1 MRRSSDQTP
10 ASLQG
15 MLLVA
20 HPSLKDPNFR
30 RSVIFLSA
38 HDAEAGA
45 FGLILNRPLDKVA
58 ADLLPGAEHP
68 PSLGKVPVY
77 LGGPVGHDQLTFV
90 QIGWEH
96 EESGIR
102 VRTNLSLT
110 EVAARI
116 EEDAGEV
123 RAFVGYAGWAAGQLE
138 AELLQRGWLLV
149 KPEPQSLASG
159 RQEKL
164 WQDIMGALGPKFKL
178 LAAAPDDPS
187 LN

>member
-1 MRRSSDQTP
+1 MRRIPEPPP

-20 HPSLKDPNFR
+20 HPSLRDPNFR

-38 HDAEAGA
+38 HDAQAGA

-58 ADLLPGAEHP
+58 ADLLPGDEHP
-68 PSLGKVPVY
+68 PALGKVPVY

-90 QIGWEH
+90 QIGWE
-96 EESGIR
+96 SGDSGVQ
-102 VRTNLSLT
+102 VRTNLSLE
-110 EVAARI
+110 EVASRI
-116 EEDAGEV
+116 EEDAGQV

-149 KPEPQSLASG
+149 KPDSQSLVAG
-159 RQEKL
+159 RHEKL
-164 WQDIMGALGPKFKL
+164 WKEIMEALGPKFKL

>member
-1 MRRSSDQTP
+1 MRRSPDKPP

-58 ADLLPGAEHP
+58 ADLLPGDEHP

-90 QIGWEH
+90 QIGWQH
-96 EESGIR
+96 GDPGVQ
-102 VRTNLSLT
+102 VRTNLSLE
-110 EVAARI
+110 EVAERI
-116 EEDAGEV
+116 EQDAGQV

-138 AELLQRGWLLV
+138 AELLQRGWLV
-149 KPEPQSLASG
+149 IKPDPQSLVAG
-159 RQEKL
+159 KHEQL
-164 WQDIMGALGPKFKL
+164 WKEIMNALGPKFRL

>member
-1 MRRSSDQTP
+1 MRRTP
-10 ASLQG
+10 EPTAASLQG

-20 HPSLKDPNFR
+20 HPSLRDPNFR

-38 HDAEAGA
+38 HDAQAGA

-58 ADLLPGAEHP
+58 ADLLPGGEHP
-68 PSLGKVPVY
+68 ASLGKVPVY

-90 QIGWEH
+90 QIGWE
-96 EESGIR
+96 SDDNGVQ
-102 VRTNLSLT
+102 VRTNLSLE

-116 EEDAGEV
+116 EQDAGQV

-149 KPEPQSLASG
+149 KPDPQSLVTG
-159 RQEKL
+159 RHEKL
-164 WQDIMGALGPKFKL
+164 WKEIMEALGPKFKL

>member
-1 MRRSSDQTP
+1 MLRSPQNPP
-10 ASLQG
+10 ANLQG

-58 ADLLPGAEHP
+58 ADLLPGDEHP

-90 QIGWEH
+90 QMGWEQGD
-96 EESGIR
+96 SRIQ
-102 VRTNLSLT
+102 VRTNLSLE

-116 EEDAGEV
+116 EQDAGQV

-149 KPEPQSLASG
+149 KPDPHSLVVGGHEA
-159 RQEKL
+159 L
-164 WQDIMGALGPKFKL
+164 WKDIMNAMGPEFKL